1 MSNLN
6 ALQRALVN
14 AGLAEEPKPKK
25 KRKGKQFNCR
35 RCGTVMT
42 KVDDSNIMFCPK
54 CGQYFLF
61 DRTK

>member
-25 KRKGKQFNCR
+25 RRKNKQFNCR

-42 KVDDSNIMFCPK
+42 KVEDSNIMFCSK

-61 DRTK
+61 DRNK